1 MSTVDKSAIE
11 PIYNSLFPK
20 IALFAIF
27 IASTSLMFQ
36 TRQLLNTAT
45 SGDKSNRAYIY
56 ESNFHDVRVLCM
68 SEAPAIE
75 ICIAQSQGAPG
86 EMGDPETLALAP
98 VLTNAIFAAAG
109 KRLRKLPVDEALLKT
124 I

>member
-1 MSTVDKSAIE
+1 MSTADKSAIE

-36 TRQLLNTAT
+36 TRELLNTAT

-75 ICIAQSQGAPG
+75 ICIAQSQEAPG
-86 EMGDPETLALAP
+86 EMGEPETSALVP
-98 VLTNAIFAAAG
+98 TSAIFAAAG
-109 KRLRKLPVDEALLKT
+109 KRLRKLPVDEELLKT